1 MSRTSPYCLMRPR
14 HWGESVTWGPSATG
28 RRTSPRTPALRGCWT
43 QRTATSRA
51 DFGPATSF
59 PPATASI
66 RFWPG
71 VEWARSIPP
80 PTPHSTY
87 RWPSRPSVLKS
98 RGTRRPCDDSSMLVP
113 EVGSDRAVITDFGLA
128 VAIEPG
134 TTSNGE
140 RHEVDSRDPAPIS
153 SATNTILGRLGGP
166 ESADTA
172 TTESAVVGLVGT
184 PEYMSP
190 EQVAGQ
196 RVGPASDLYAFGVVI
211 PSFRESPSERWIAR
225 APS

>member
-1 MSRTSPYCLMRPR
+1 
-14 HWGESVTWGPSATG
+14 
-28 RRTSPRTPALRGCWT
+28 
-43 QRTATSRA
+43 
-51 DFGPATSF
+51 
-59 PPATASI
+59 
-66 RFWPG
+66 
-71 VEWARSIPP
+71 
-80 PTPHSTY
+80 
-87 RWPSRPSVLKS
+87 
-98 RGTRRPCDDSSMLVP
+98 MLVP

-166 ESADTA
+166 ESADTV

-196 RVGPASDLYAFGVVI
+196 
-211 PSFRESPSERWIAR
+211 
-225 APS
+225 